1 MNVCVIGAGYVGLV
15 TAACFAELG
24 HEVVG
29 VDHDPARIMLLNNGG
44 VPIYEPGLEEMIQRN
59 LAAGRLRFTTSTA
72 EGVDAAD
79 VIFIAVGTPP
89 KEDGSA
95 DIQHVVS
102 VGKKIGQFMTRHKIV
117 VNKSTVPVGTAALVE
132 QAVMQGLE
140 QRGVTGIANMGVT
153 VVSNPEFLKE
163 GAAID
168 DFMRPDRIV
177 IGVPSTPQGTHAK
190 HLLTQLYA
198 PFNRHHERTIWMD
211 VASAELTK
219 YASNAMLATRISFM
233 NEVARLADQ
242 VGADVDHIRRGMGAD
257 SRIGHGFLYAGAG
270 YGGSCF
276 PKDTQ
281 ALVKTGAQHG
291 VAMQL
296 VQAVEQ
302 VYTQQKQILF
312 DRIVALYGPH
322 LKGLTIAIWGLAFKP
337 NTNDIREAPSLLLI
351 NRLLETGAQVKVY
364 DPVAMPETQAYMQE
378 YWGCGNPVLEQ
389 LQYVGKPIEA
399 ALDADALVLIT
410 EWKCFHNPH
419 FSDVKMRMRHA
430 IVLDGRNIYDPQQL
444 QDLGIAYCGMGR
456 RNDLGLKLMSNPHL
470 PIKEWA
476 EN

>member
-1 MNVCVIGAGYVGLV
+1 MNVCVVGAGYVGLV

-24 HEVVG
+24 HNVIG

-44 VPIYEPGLEEMIQRN
+44 VPIYEPGVDDLIQRN
-59 LAAGRLRFTTSTA
+59 LTAGRLSFTTRIS
-72 EGVDAAD
+72 EGVDESD

-95 DIQHVVS
+95 DLQHVVN
-102 VGKKIGQFMTRHKIV
+102 VGKQIGQFMTRHKIV
-117 VNKSTVPVGTAALVE
+117 VNKSTVPVGTARLVE
-132 QAVMQGLE
+132 DAVVHELTKRGLSH
-140 QRGVTGIANMGVT
+140 IDVT

-177 IGVPSTPQGTHAK
+177 IGVPSTPDGLHAK
-190 HLLTQLYA
+190 QLMTQLYA

-242 VGADVDHIRRGMGAD
+242 VGADVDHVRRGMGAD
-257 SRIGHGFLYAGAG
+257 SRIGHSFLYAGCG

-291 VAMQL
+291 VAMEV
-296 VQAVEQ
+296 VQAVER
-302 VYTQQKQILF
+302 VNAKQKNMLF
-312 DRIVALYGPH
+312 DRVVALYGPH
-322 LKGLTIAIWGLAFKP
+322 LKGLKIAVWGLAFKP

-351 NRLLETGAQVKVY
+351 NQLLEVGAKVSVY
-364 DPVAMPETQAYMQE
+364 DPVAMPETQGFMQS
-378 YWGCGNPVLEQ
+378 YWGTSNPVLAQ
-389 LQYVGKPIEA
+389 LNYVDKPID
-399 ALDADALVLIT
+399 ALNDADVLVLVT
-410 EWKCFHNPH
+410 EWKCFHNPNLNEL
-419 FSDVKMRMRHA
+419 KTRMRHA
-430 IVLDGRNIYDPQQL
+430 IVLDGRNIFDLWQL
-444 QDLGIAYCGMGR
+444 QELGIAYCGIGR
-456 RNDLGLKLMSNPHL
+456 RNELGEELLSHPHQ
-470 PIKEWA
+470 PAKEWA
-476 EN
+476 

>member
-1 MNVCVIGAGYVGLV
+1 MNVCVVGAGYVGLV

-24 HEVVG
+24 HDVVG
-29 VDHDPARIMLLNNGG
+29 VDHDPARIMLLNNCG
-44 VPIYEPGLEEMIQRN
+44 VPIYEPGLDDLIQRS
-59 LAAGRLRFTTSTA
+59 LAAGRLSFTTSIA
-72 EGVDAAD
+72 EGVDTAD

-95 DIQHVVS
+95 DLQHVVS
-102 VGKKIGQFMTRHKIV
+102 VGKQIGQFMTRHKIV
-117 VNKSTVPVGTAALVE
+117 VNKSTVPVGTAAMVE
-132 QAVMQGLE
+132 EAVIQGLK
-140 QRGVTGIANMGVT
+140 QRGLIHMGVT

-177 IGVPSTPQGTHAK
+177 IGVPSTLEGVYAK

-242 VGADVDHIRRGMGAD
+242 VGADVDYVRRGMGAD
-257 SRIGHGFLYAGAG
+257 SRIGHGFLYAGCG

-291 VAMQL
+291 VAMQV
-296 VQAVEQ
+296 VQSVEK
-302 VYTQQKQILF
+302 VNAEQKNILF
-312 DRIVALYGPH
+312 DRIVSLYGPH
-322 LKGLTIAIWGLAFKP
+322 LKGLSIAVWGLAFKP

-364 DPVAMPETQAYMQE
+364 DPVAMPETQAHMQAH
-378 YWGCGNPVLEQ
+378 WGASNPVLKQ
-389 LQYVGKPIEA
+389 LHYVERPAEA
-399 ALDADALVLIT
+399 IHDADVLVLVT
-410 EWKCFHNPH
+410 EWKCFHNPN
-419 FSDVKMRMRHA
+419 FLEMKERMRHA
-430 IVLDGRNIYDPQQL
+430 IVLDGRNIYDPQLL
-444 QDLGIAYCGMGR
+444 QEVGIAYCGMGR
-456 RNDLGLKLMSNPHL
+456 RNDLGMKLLLNPHQSVT
-470 PIKEWA
+470 EWA
-476 EN
+476 